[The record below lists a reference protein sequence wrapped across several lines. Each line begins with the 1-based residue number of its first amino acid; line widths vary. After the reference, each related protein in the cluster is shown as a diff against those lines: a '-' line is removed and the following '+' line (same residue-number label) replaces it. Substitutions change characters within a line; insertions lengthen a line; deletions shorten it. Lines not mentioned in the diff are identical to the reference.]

1 MPLRSCRH
9 TARRASS
16 ATWDEGPRLFSLP
29 ISINLDTALAGPPQA
44 VWTRT
49 THTSNHMSKK
59 AKIICIYLAIGVLF
73 ALYGWL
79 FGDNSYKSFAY
90 NLGTGIVWPI
100 MLFPGLGK
108 ILGAGILA
116 LFVGLVLMS

>member
-1 MPLRSCRH
+1 
-9 TARRASS
+9 
-16 ATWDEGPRLFSLP
+16 
-29 ISINLDTALAGPPQA
+29 
-44 VWTRT
+44 
-49 THTSNHMSKK
+49 MSTK
-59 AKIICIYLAIGVLF
+59 AKIISVYLAIGVLF

-90 NLGTGIVWPI
+90 NLGTGTVWPI

-108 ILGAGILA
+108 ILGAGILV

>member
-1 MPLRSCRH
+1 
-9 TARRASS
+9 
-16 ATWDEGPRLFSLP
+16 
-29 ISINLDTALAGPPQA
+29 
-44 VWTRT
+44 
-49 THTSNHMSKK
+49 MSKK

-90 NLGTGIVWPI
+90 NLGTGIAWPI

>member
-1 MPLRSCRH
+1 
-9 TARRASS
+9 
-16 ATWDEGPRLFSLP
+16 
-29 ISINLDTALAGPPQA
+29 
-44 VWTRT
+44 
-49 THTSNHMSKK
+49 MSTK
-59 AKIICIYLAIGVLF
+59 AKIISIYLAIGVLF

-90 NLGTGIVWPI
+90 NLGTGIIWPI

-116 LFVGLVLMS
+116 LFVGLVLMT